1 MVTSTTTICN
11 QLGLHA
17 RAAAKFANTANRFSS
32 EVQVC
37 CREKTIDGKSIM
49 ALMLLAASNGTT
61 IEITTRGGDEEAA
74 LQALM
79 DLITQKFGEEQ

>member
-11 QLGLHA
+11 RLGLHA

-32 EVQVC
+32 DVQVC

-49 ALMLLAASNGTT
+49 ALMLLAASKGTEL
-61 IEITTRGGDEEAA
+61 EITARGDDEEAA
-74 LQALM
+74 LQALLE
-79 DLITQKFGEEQ
+79 LITHKFGEEQ